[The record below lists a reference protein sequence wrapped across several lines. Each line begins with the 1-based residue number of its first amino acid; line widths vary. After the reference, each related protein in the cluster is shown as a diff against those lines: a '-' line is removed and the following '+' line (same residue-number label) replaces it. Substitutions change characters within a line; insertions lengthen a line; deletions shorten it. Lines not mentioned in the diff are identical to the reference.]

1 MWDCKSQNENENEKP
16 CYIPVLGGYQKYSR
30 VSFGHHLGIL
40 VWTSH
45 GITLSDTLIK
55 NLIVGSHTSENR
67 LLRTGSRSSYIYIYI
82 YILRPGWG
90 LTLYP
95 AEVLMYCVLFIKE
108 LAFSFFYSFE
118 VEPKSFRF
126 GFHLFY
132 LLLTLF
138 LSVLSEYHIFWYSSN
153 LIFTKIDYKRFQ
165 SSLFNFFEKIYTL
178 R

>member
-1 MWDCKSQNENENEKP
+1 VWDCKSQNENENEKP

-82 YILRPGWG
+82 ETWVRFDPLPGWG
-90 LTLYP
+90 SH
-95 AEVLMYCVLFIKE
+95 VLCTIHKE
-108 LAFSFFYSFE
+108 LAFFFKNSFE

-126 GFHLFY
+126 GFHLFIFY
-132 LLLTLF
+132 LPYFYQCWAGIIFFDIHQIWFSQNRLQKV
-138 LSVLSEYHIFWYSSN
+138 SVLTF
-153 LIFTKIDYKRFQ
+153 
-165 SSLFNFFEKIYTL
+165 
-178 R
+178 